1 MVGVIARATTKCR
14 SSPRVGVIAR
24 ATARYRTSPRV
35 EVIARATARLGLL
48 LGWEVLNFS
57 YGGSNC

>member
-24 ATARYRTSPRV
+24 ATAR
-35 EVIARATARLGLL
+35 LGLL